1 MQPDTEK
8 LSLDSDAALMAAARA
23 GDEHAFARL
32 LDRHGA
38 AMLRF
43 ACAYTPD
50 RAQAEDAVQDAW
62 VGFLSGLHR
71 YEGRSS
77 LRTWLFSILLNR
89 LRSRLERDARWIPF
103 SELSRR
109 ECEQDDPALP
119 AERFLSAD
127 HERWPHHWRSR
138 PHSWGESAD
147 AQLLAREAREYIE
160 RALQALP
167 PAQRQ
172 VVTLRDIEGWRAAE
186 VCELLGLSE
195 SNQRVLLHRARSRMR
210 RALEAYFAEGMN

>member
-1 MQPDTEK
+1 MQAHTETQRE
-8 LSLDSDAALMAAARA
+8 SEAALMSAARA

-32 LDRHGA
+32 LDLHGA

-43 ACAYTPD
+43 ACAHTPD

-62 VGFLSGLHR
+62 LGFLRGLER

-77 LRTWLFSILLNR
+77 VRTWLFSILLNR
-89 LRSRLERDARWIPF
+89 LRSRLEREARWIPF
-103 SELSRR
+103 SELGRR
-109 ECEQDDPALP
+109 ECERDEAALP
-119 AERFLSAD
+119 PDRFLGAD
-127 HERWPHHWRSR
+127 HPRWPHHWRTP
-138 PHSWGESAD
+138 PHSWGDTPESR
-147 AQLLAREAREYIE
+147 LMKREVREHVE
-160 RALQALP
+160 RALQDLP

-172 VVTLRDIEGWRAAE
+172 VLTLRDIEGWNAAE

-210 RALEAYFAEGMN
+210 RALEDHFAEGTIE